1 MSAQQFMFIAGEPSG
16 DLLAAELVQA
26 LKRQAGRAGD
36 VFFGA
41 GGPQLASAGVN
52 LAFDMTEH
60 AVIGLW
66 EVIKNY
72 GKFRRLFRELLELA
86 CERKPDVIVCVDFSG
101 FNRRFAHAV
110 RERVRKSG
118 GDWRPRIVQYV
129 SPQVW
134 ASRPGRA
141 QAMATDFDLVLSIF
155 PFENDWYARRVPAL
169 RVEFVGHPICDRY
182 RDRPPA
188 AVAKREQPLVLLL
201 PGSRT
206 AELKRHLP
214 PMIEA
219 ACIIRHEI
227 NASFRILLPN
237 DSLAAAARRLIAGPE
252 EIALHVG
259 SLPESLEEA
268 TIAIASTGT
277 VTMECAFF
285 RVPAVTLYKTSW
297 LTYQIGKRVITV
309 SSLTMPN
316 LLAGENVFPEFVQH
330 DATGRNLA
338 GAALELLRDPSRR
351 RLIGDK
357 LGRIVESLGGA
368 GASQRAADAILR
380 LADQSSPAH
389 SAS

>member
-1 MSAQQFMFIAGEPSG
+1 MFIAGEPSG
-16 DLLAAELVQA
+16 DLLAAELVQT
-26 LKRQAGRAGD
+26 LKKQAVGAGD

-41 GGPQLASAGVN
+41 GGPQMASAGVD

-72 GKFRRLFRELLELA
+72 GKFRRLFGMLLELA
-86 CERKPDVIVCVDFSG
+86 CERRPDIIVCVDFSG
-101 FNRRFAHAV
+101 FNRLFAHAV

-141 QAMATDFDLVLSIF
+141 VAMAKDFDLILSIF
-155 PFENDWYARRVPAL
+155 PFEKAWYAQRVPEL
-169 RVEFVGHPICDRY
+169 QVEFVGHPICDRY
-182 RDRPPA
+182 RDRPAPA
-188 AVAKREQPLVLLL
+188 ETKRETPMVLLL

-214 PMIEA
+214 RMLEA
-219 ACIIRHEI
+219 ARLIRNEI
-227 NASFRILLPN
+227 PATFRMVLPN
-237 DSLAAAARRLIAGPE
+237 DTLAAAARRMAVVPE
-252 EIALHVG
+252 EIELRIGNV
-259 SLPESLEEA
+259 SESLEEA
-268 TIAIASTGT
+268 TVAIASTGT

-285 RVPAVTLYKTSW
+285 RVPTVTLYRTSW
-297 LTYQIGKRVITV
+297 LTYQIGKRVVTV
-309 SSLTMPN
+309 PSLTMPN

-351 RLIGDK
+351 KLIESK
-357 LGRIVESLGGA
+357 LARIIESLGGP
-368 GASQRAADAILR
+368 GASQRAGDAILR
-380 LADQSSPAH
+380 LTGRPI
-389 SAS
+389 SAPTAP